1 MYTFQFLWGPIINM
15 HYEKINTSPSRGW
28 ISWFLLIGAILY
40 LVNNKHKLEE
50 RIDELET
57 DVAYILDKLEK

>member
-1 MYTFQFLWGPIINM
+1 M

-50 RIDELET
+50 RIDELEA